1 MSTVLLWEALSD
13 SIEKHLRSRGIDPKR
28 TGVIL
33 DKKSGK
39 VTFLLYNLS
48 GQLVGYQ
55 RYNPKGHKFSDSN
68 KDPLMAKY
76 YSYITKDPE
85 TKTRMLAVWGVDTI
99 RPGQP
104 LFIVEGIFDAAK
116 IHNAGYPAIAVLANN
131 PKHLRSWLRTLSNKR
146 IVIYDK
152 DAAGRKLAKLG
163 HKAYTVPEPYKDLG
177 DMPQKEATQFIKS
190 LVK

>member
-1 MSTVLLWEALSD
+1 MNLLLWEVLSS
-13 SIEKHLRSRGIDPKR
+13 SIENHLRSRGIDSKR

-33 DKKSGK
+33 DKKSGI
-39 VTFLLYNLS
+39 VTFLLYNLT

-55 RYNPKGHKFSDSN
+55 RYNPKGHKFSNSN

-76 YSYITKDPE
+76 YNYVIKDPE

-99 RPGQP
+99 KIGRP

-116 IHNAGYPAIAVLANN
+116 IHNAGYPAIAVLAND
-131 PKHLRSWLRTLSNKR
+131 PKHLKSWLKTFPNKR
-146 IVIYDK
+146 IVIYDN
-152 DAAGRKLAKLG
+152 DAAGKKLVKLG

-177 DMPQKEATQFIKS
+177 DMPQKEATKFIKS

>member
-1 MSTVLLWEALSD
+1 VLLREAIRD
-13 SIEKHLRSRGIDPKR
+13 NIEKHLRDRGIDPRR
-28 TGVIL
+28 TGVIV
-33 DKKSGK
+33 DKKSGL

-76 YSYITKDPE
+76 FTWVSKDPE

-99 RPGQP
+99 RPGKP

-116 IHNAGYPAIAVLANN
+116 IHNAGYPAVAVLAND
-131 PKHLRSWLRTLSNKR
+131 PKHLRSWLKTLPNKR

-152 DAAGRKLAKLG
+152 DAMTKTLQER
-163 HKAYTVPEPYKDLG
+163 
-177 DMPQKEATQFIKS
+177 S
-190 LVK
+190 